1 MARYGI
7 LVRASIEIQL
17 QKNRRR
23 GATIFTARSTLAS
36 SRKSVY
42 IDHVFSDPLY

>member
-7 LVRASIEIQL
+7 LAHASIEIQL

-23 GATIFTARSTLAS
+23 GATIFIAKSTLAS
-36 SRKSVY
+36 SRKSVH
-42 IDHVFSDPLY
+42 INHVFSDSLY